1 MSEEQ
6 SSEQDF
12 LRPSLSRDNRPFP
25 PSAPVARQELDTT
38 LDVARQ
44 QIVALQRKKDELE
57 RAKGELEEMRRRHE
71 EFARGRA
78 EIVEA
83 LNRGLVVLEHEQVE
97 TERMAALIG
106 RTREK
111 FKEQLGLVESLDDA
125 GWTTE
130 TLKSDLSRSLATIE
144 TARMEFNSAC
154 LRIEALSG
162 KKPEDLPPTPLQ
174 QMAAQD
180 RRLDEL
186 TFGRALKLG
195 LAFTLPLVLL
205 ALMILLAILLKR

>member
-1 MSEEQ
+1 M
-6 SSEQDF
+6 
-12 LRPSLSRDNRPFP
+12 SRDSRPFP
-25 PSAPVARQELDTT
+25 QSAPIARQELDTT
-38 LDVARQ
+38 LDAARQ

-97 TERMAALIG
+97 AQRMADLIA

-111 FKEQLGLVESLDDA
+111 FKEQLGLVETLDDS
-125 GWTTE
+125 GWSSE
-130 TLKSDLSRSLATIE
+130 TLKSDLSRALATIE

-162 KKPEDLPPTPLQ
+162 KKPEDFPPTPLQ
-174 QMAAQD
+174 QMSASAAS
-180 RRLDEL
+180 LDTL
-186 TFGRALKLG
+186 SFGRALKLG
-195 LAFTLPLVLL
+195 LAFTLPLVAL
-205 ALMILLAILLKR
+205 ALLILLVVLLKR

>member
-1 MSEEQ
+1 MSDEQ

-12 LRPSLSRDNRPFP
+12 LRPLPGRDSHSFP
-25 PSAPVARQELDTT
+25 QSSPAARQELDTT

-44 QIVALQRKKDELE
+44 QILALTRKKDELE

-83 LNRGLVVLEHEQVE
+83 LNRGLIVLEHEQLE
-97 TERMAALIG
+97 TQRMADLIG

-111 FKEQLGLVESLDDA
+111 LREQLGMVETLDDSS
-125 GWTTE
+125 WTSE

-162 KKPEDLPPTPLQ
+162 KRPEDLPPTPLQ
-174 QMAAQD
+174 QMTGSESFLD
-180 RRLDEL
+180 RLS
-186 TFGRALKLG
+186 FGRALKLG

-205 ALMILLAILLKR
+205 ALLILFSVILKR

>member
-1 MSEEQ
+1 MSDDQ

-12 LRPSLSRDNRPFP
+12 LRPPVSRDSRPFP
-25 PSAPVARQELDTT
+25 QSAPIARQELDTT
-38 LDVARQ
+38 LDAARQ

-97 TERMAALIG
+97 AQRMADLIA

-111 FKEQLGLVESLDDA
+111 FKEQLGLVETLDDS
-125 GWTTE
+125 GWSSE
-130 TLKSDLSRSLATIE
+130 TLKSDLSRALATIE

-162 KKPEDLPPTPLQ
+162 KKPEDFPPTPLQ
-174 QMAAQD
+174 QMSASAAS
-180 RRLDEL
+180 LDTL
-186 TFGRALKLG
+186 SFGRALKLG
-195 LAFTLPLVLL
+195 LAFTLPLVAL
-205 ALMILLAILLKR
+205 ALLILLVVLLKR

>member
-1 MSEEQ
+1 MSDEQ

-12 LRPSLSRDNRPFP
+12 LQPSPNRDSRPFSQ
-25 PSAPVARQELDTT
+25 SAPLARQELDTT
-38 LDVARQ
+38 LDAARQ
-44 QIVALQRKKDELE
+44 QIVALQRKKDDLE

-97 TERMAALIG
+97 TERAAGLIA

-111 FKEQLGLVESLDDA
+111 FKEQLGMVETLDDS
-125 GWTTE
+125 GWSSE
-130 TLKSDLSRSLATIE
+130 TLKSDLSKALATIE

-162 KKPEDLPPTPLQ
+162 KRPEDLPLTPLQ
-174 QMAAQD
+174 QMTASD
-180 RRLDEL
+180 SLLDQL
-186 TFGRALKLG
+186 SFGRALKLG
-195 LAFTLPLVLL
+195 LAFTLPLLLL
-205 ALMILLAILLKR
+205 AVLILFAVILKR